1 VNSTD
6 ATIHD
11 KEAVMEVRIDGT
23 WTPSHIGLIV
33 RDLDESIKHYESLG
47 FSFQPQVDRDTSQIA
62 DYRVNGEMRKIP
74 EKWSLRIASIG
85 PYRIE
90 LVCPTQGETLF
101 AESLKRRGEGI
112 HHVAFNVDDLIS
124 ERARLTGRGISE
136 LMRFIR
142 ADGTGASFFD
152 LKNNGGLVV
161 EIIQA
166 QPPK

>member
-1 VNSTD
+1 
-6 ATIHD
+6 
-11 KEAVMEVRIDGT
+11 MEVKIDGT
-23 WTPSHIGLIV
+23 WTPSHVGLMV
-33 RDLDESIKHYESLG
+33 RDLDESVKHYESMG

-62 DYRVNGEMRKIP
+62 DYQVYGEKRKNS
-74 EKWSLRIASIG
+74 EKWSLRIASVG

-90 LVCPTQGETLF
+90 LVCPTQGKTLF
-101 AESLKRRGEGI
+101 AEWLKQRGEGI

-124 ERARLTGRGISE
+124 ERARLTSMGISE

-152 LKNNGGLVV
+152 LKNNGGLIV
-161 EIIQA
+161 ELIQA

>member
-1 VNSTD
+1 
-6 ATIHD
+6 
-11 KEAVMEVRIDGT
+11 MEVKIDGT

-33 RDLDESIKHYESLG
+33 RDLDESVKRYESLG
-47 FSFQPQVDRDTSQIA
+47 FSFQPQVDRDSSQIA
-62 DYRVNGEMRKIP
+62 DYQVYGEKRKNP
-74 EKWSLRIASIG
+74 EKWSLRIASVG

-101 AESLKRRGEGI
+101 AEWLKQGGEGI

-124 ERARLTGRGISE
+124 ERARLTGMGISE

-152 LKNNGGLVV
+152 LKNNGSLIV
-161 EIIQA
+161 ELIQA

>member
-1 VNSTD
+1 
-6 ATIHD
+6 
-11 KEAVMEVRIDGT
+11 MEVKIDGT

-33 RDLDESIKHYESLG
+33 RDLDESANHYESLG
-47 FSFQPQVDRDTSQIA
+47 FSFQPQVDRDSSQIA
-62 DYRVNGEMRKIP
+62 DYQVYGEKRKNP
-74 EKWSLRIASIG
+74 EKWSLRIASVG

-101 AESLKRRGEGI
+101 AERLKQRGEGI
-112 HHVAFNVDDLIS
+112 HHVAFNVNDLIS
-124 ERARLTGRGISE
+124 ERARLTGMGLSE

-152 LKNNGGLVV
+152 LKNNGSLIV
-161 EIIQA
+161 ELIQA

>member
-1 VNSTD
+1 
-6 ATIHD
+6 
-11 KEAVMEVRIDGT
+11 MEIKIDGT
-23 WTPSHIGLIV
+23 WNPAHVGLIV
-33 RDLDESIKHYESLG
+33 RNLDETVKLYESLG
-47 FSFQPQVDRDTSQIA
+47 FFFQSQVDRDSSQIA
-62 DYRVNGEMRKIP
+62 DYQVHGQKRINP
-74 EKWSLRIASIG
+74 EKWSLRIASVG

-101 AESLKRRGEGI
+101 EEYLQKKGEGI

-124 ERARLTGRGISE
+124 ERARLTGMGIGE

-152 LKNNGGLVV
+152 LKKNGSFIV
-161 EIIQA
+161 ELIQA

>member
-1 VNSTD
+1 
-6 ATIHD
+6 
-11 KEAVMEVRIDGT
+11 MEVKIDGT

-33 RDLDESIKHYESLG
+33 RNLEESARHYESLG
-47 FSFQPQVDRDTSQIA
+47 FSFQAQVDRDSSQIA
-62 DYRVNGEMRKIP
+62 DYQVYGKKRENP
-74 EKWSLRIASIG
+74 EKWSLRIASVG

-101 AESLKRRGEGI
+101 EERLKKKGEGI
-112 HHVAFNVDDLIS
+112 HHVAFTVDDLKA
-124 ERARLTGRGISE
+124 ERARLTSMGIQE

-152 LKNNGGLVV
+152 LKNNGSFIV
-161 EIIQA
+161 ELIQG

>member
-1 VNSTD
+1 
-6 ATIHD
+6 
-11 KEAVMEVRIDGT
+11 MEVKIDGT

-33 RDLDESIKHYESLG
+33 RNLDASVKHYESLG
-47 FSFQPQVDRDTSQIA
+47 FSFQPQVDRDSSQIA
-62 DYRVNGEMRKIP
+62 DYQVYGKKRENP
-74 EKWSLRIASIG
+74 EKWSLRIASVG

-101 AESLKRRGEGI
+101 EERLQQRGEGI
-112 HHVAFNVDDLIS
+112 HHVAFSVDDLIS
-124 ERARLTGRGISE
+124 ERARLAGMGISE

-152 LKNNGGLVV
+152 LKNNGSLIV

>member
-1 VNSTD
+1 
-6 ATIHD
+6 
-11 KEAVMEVRIDGT
+11 MEVKIDGT

-33 RDLDESIKHYESLG
+33 RDLDKSAKHYESLG
-47 FSFQPQVDRDTSQIA
+47 FSFQPQVDRDSSQIA
-62 DYRVNGEMRKIP
+62 DYQVYGEKRKNP
-74 EKWSLRIASIG
+74 EKWSLRIASVG

-101 AESLKRRGEGI
+101 AERLKQRGEGI

-124 ERARLTGRGISE
+124 ERARLTGMGLSE

-152 LKNNGGLVV
+152 LKNNGSLIV
-161 EIIQA
+161 ELIQA